1 MRIFLI
7 LISLLSPWALAQG
20 PIMVFGD
27 SLSAAYGLDEEQGWA
42 YLLQDRLSDSG
53 DEREVINLSVSGET
67 TGGGWARLPDAL
79 EVYHPSIVVLELGA
93 NDGLRGLSVKRMQRN
108 LTNMVSAAQDSGAQ
122 VLMLGMRLPP
132 SYGKRYVEAFEAV
145 FPRVANEQ
153 NVELMPF
160 FLEPIALRDELFQDD
175 RLHPTAPAQPILL
188 DEVWRFLEPM
198 L

>member
-1 MRIFLI
+1 
-7 LISLLSPWALAQG
+7 
-20 PIMVFGD
+20 MVFGD

-79 EVYHPSIVVLELGA
+79 ELYRPGVVVLELGA

-145 FPRVANEQ
+145 FPRVSEAQ
-153 NVELMPF
+153 NVKLMPF
-160 FLEPIALRDELFQDD
+160 FLESIALRDELFQDD
-175 RLHPTAPAQPILL
+175 RLHPTAQAQPVLL

>member
-1 MRIFLI
+1 
-7 LISLLSPWALAQG
+7 
-20 PIMVFGD
+20 MVFGD

-79 EVYHPSIVVLELGA
+79 EVYRPSVVVLELGA

-145 FPRVANEQ
+145 FPRVSETQ

-160 FLEPIALRDELFQDD
+160 FWSQSPCATSSSKTTGCIPLLRRNPFYWMKSGVSLS
-175 RLHPTAPAQPILL
+175 RCS
-188 DEVWRFLEPM
+188 R
-198 L
+198 

>member
-1 MRIFLI
+1 
-7 LISLLSPWALAQG
+7 
-20 PIMVFGD
+20 MVFGD

-79 EVYHPSIVVLELGA
+79 EVYRPSILVLELGA

-132 SYGKRYVEAFEAV
+132 SYGKRYVQAFEAV
-145 FPRVANEQ
+145 FPRVAAEQ
-153 NVELMPF
+153 NVALMPF
-160 FLEPIALRDELFQDD
+160 FLESIALRDELFQDD

>member
-1 MRIFLI
+1 
-7 LISLLSPWALAQG
+7 
-20 PIMVFGD
+20 MVFGD

-79 EVYHPSIVVLELGA
+79 EVYRPSVVVLELGA

-132 SYGKRYVEAFEAV
+132 SYGKRYIEAFEAV
-145 FPRVANEQ
+145 FPRVSETQ

-160 FLEPIALRDELFQDD
+160 FLESIALRDELFQDD

>member
-175 RLHPTAPAQPILL
+175 RLHPTASAQPILL

>member
-1 MRIFLI
+1 
-7 LISLLSPWALAQG
+7 
-20 PIMVFGD
+20 MVFGD

-67 TGGGWARLPDAL
+67 TGGGWAPLPDAL
-79 EVYHPSIVVLELGA
+79 EVYRPSILVLELGA

-145 FPRVANEQ
+145 FPQVAAEQ

-160 FLEPIALRDELFQDD
+160 FLESIALRDELFQDD

>member
-1 MRIFLI
+1 MN
-7 LISLLSPWALAQG
+7 A
-20 PIMVFGD
+20 
-27 SLSAAYGLDEEQGWA
+27 
-42 YLLQDRLSDSG
+42 
-53 DEREVINLSVSGET
+53 VINLSVSGET

-79 EVYHPSIVVLELGA
+79 EVYRPSILVLELGA

-145 FPRVANEQ
+145 FPGGCRAKRGADAFLFRVHCPAQ
-153 NVELMPF
+153 R
-160 FLEPIALRDELFQDD
+160 ALPRRSPASDC
-175 RLHPTAPAQPILL
+175 AAQPILL

>member
-1 MRIFLI
+1 
-7 LISLLSPWALAQG
+7 
-20 PIMVFGD
+20 MVFGD

-79 EVYHPSIVVLELGA
+79 EVYRPSILVLELGA

-122 VLMLGMRLPP
+122 SSCWACDYRRVTENDMSRP
-132 SYGKRYVEAFEAV
+132 SRRS
-145 FPRVANEQ
+145 FPGWLQ
-153 NVELMPF
+153 SK
-160 FLEPIALRDELFQDD
+160 
-175 RLHPTAPAQPILL
+175 T
-188 DEVWRFLEPM
+188 
-198 L
+198 

>member
-1 MRIFLI
+1 
-7 LISLLSPWALAQG
+7 
-20 PIMVFGD
+20 MVFGD
-27 SLSAAYGLDEEQGWA
+27 SLSAAYGLEEEQGWA
-42 YLLQDRLSDSG
+42 YLLQDRLSESG
-53 DEREVINLSVSGET
+53 DERGVINLSVSGET
-67 TGGGWARLPDAL
+67 TGGGWARLSDAL
-79 EVYHPSIVVLELGA
+79 EVYRPSIVVLELGA

-108 LTNMVSAAQDSGAQ
+108 LTNMVSAARDSGAQ

-145 FPRVANEQ
+145 FPRVAEEQ
-153 NVELMPF
+153 SVELMPF
-160 FLEPIALRDELFQDD
+160 FLASIALNDELFQED

>member
-1 MRIFLI
+1 
-7 LISLLSPWALAQG
+7 
-20 PIMVFGD
+20 MVFGD

-79 EVYHPSIVVLELGA
+79 EVYRPSILVLELGA

-132 SYGKRYVEAFEAV
+132 SYGKRYVQAFEAV
-145 FPRVANEQ
+145 FPRVAEEQ
-153 NVELMPF
+153 NVALMPF
-160 FLEPIALRDELFQDD
+160 FLESIALRDELFQDD

>member
-1 MRIFLI
+1 
-7 LISLLSPWALAQG
+7 
-20 PIMVFGD
+20 MVFGD

-67 TGGGWARLPDAL
+67 TGGGLARLPDAL
-79 EVYHPSIVVLELGA
+79 EVYRPSVVVLELGA

-145 FPRVANEQ
+145 FPRVAEAQ
-153 NVELMPF
+153 KVELMPF
-160 FLEPIALRDELFQDD
+160 FLESIALRDELFQDD
-175 RLHPTAPAQPILL
+175 RLHPTAQAQPILL

>member
-1 MRIFLI
+1 
-7 LISLLSPWALAQG
+7 
-20 PIMVFGD
+20 MVFGD

-79 EVYHPSIVVLELGA
+79 EVYRPSVLVLELGA

-108 LTNMVSAAQDSGAQ
+108 LTNMVGAAQQSGAK

-145 FPRVANEQ
+145 FPRVAEQQ
-153 NVELMPF
+153 NVALMPF
-160 FLEPIALRDELFQDD
+160 FLESIALRDELFQED
-175 RLHPTAPAQPILL
+175 RLHPTASAQPILL

>member
-1 MRIFLI
+1 
-7 LISLLSPWALAQG
+7 
-20 PIMVFGD
+20 MVFGD

-79 EVYHPSIVVLELGA
+79 EVYRPSILVLELGA

-132 SYGKRYVEAFEAV
+132 SYGKRYVQAFEAV
-145 FPRVANEQ
+145 FPRVAEEQ
-153 NVELMPF
+153 NVALMPF
-160 FLEPIALRDELFQDD
+160 FLESIALRDELFQED

>member
-1 MRIFLI
+1 
-7 LISLLSPWALAQG
+7 
-20 PIMVFGD
+20 MVFGD

-79 EVYHPSIVVLELGA
+79 EVYRPSILVLELGA

-145 FPRVANEQ
+145 FPRVAEEQ
-153 NVELMPF
+153 NVALMPF
-160 FLEPIALRDELFQDD
+160 FLESIALRDELFQED

>member
-79 EVYHPSIVVLELGA
+79 EVYRPSILVLELGA

-132 SYGKRYVEAFEAV
+132 SYGKRYVQAFEAV
-145 FPRVANEQ
+145 FPRVAEEQ
-153 NVELMPF
+153 NVALMPF
-160 FLEPIALRDELFQDD
+160 FLESIALRDELFQED

>member
-160 FLEPIALRDELFQDD
+160 FLEPIALRDELFQED
-175 RLHPTAPAQPILL
+175 RLHPTASAQPILL